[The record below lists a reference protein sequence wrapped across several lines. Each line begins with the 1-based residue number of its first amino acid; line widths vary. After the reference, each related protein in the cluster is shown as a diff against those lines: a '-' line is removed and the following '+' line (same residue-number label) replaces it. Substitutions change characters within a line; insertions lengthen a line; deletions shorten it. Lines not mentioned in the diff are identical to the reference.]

1 MVRFHVSFS
10 YHYEGIKHDPGS
22 NRKNITSDKMNKL
35 LSLVFVTILLL
46 PACRQQSDDP
56 QEVTW
61 DQKADSVLKLMTLE
75 EKIGQ
80 MVLYTSDWDVTGPT
94 LRQGYLDD
102 IRKGHC
108 GNIFNAH
115 TTAYVRELQRIAVE
129 ESRLGIPLLF
139 GYDVIHGHKTIF
151 PISLGEAA
159 SWDLDAIE
167 LSARISAVEAAASG
181 LNWTFA
187 PMVDISVDPR
197 WGRISEGA
205 GEDPFLGSRVAEAR
219 VRGFQGSD
227 NNLADTLTLL
237 ACVKHFAAYGAPQ
250 AGRDYNTVDISERV
264 LRDIYLPPYIA
275 AIDAGAMSVMTAFN
289 EYDGV
294 PATGSKYLLTDVLR
308 NELGFKGFVVT
319 DYTSINEMV
328 HHGVAVD
335 DAAAGLLAVKAGVDM
350 DMQGEVYFK
359 YLKKQV
365 EEGLVKESQIDDAV
379 RRILKIK
386 FKLGLFD
393 DPYRYCNEDR
403 EKRLVYAPEHL
414 EGALDVAKK
423 SMVLLKN
430 ENQALP
436 LKKRD
441 KIAVIGELAA
451 STRDMLGSWKAAGD
465 WNFMK
470 STLDELKAY
479 NGSSNLFYAEGVKNK
494 GYDRS
499 GFAIAMSAARKADK
513 IVMVI
518 GEDWEWSGEA
528 ASRTDISV
536 PGVQTELL
544 ALLKTLNKPV
554 IVVLMNGRPL
564 VLERENQ
571 LADAILEAWY
581 PGTMG
586 GKAITEV
593 LFGDYNPSGK
603 LPVTFPLNLGQVPVY
618 YYAKNTGRPIY
629 LPDEKYKSKY
639 LDSPNGPLFPFG
651 FGLSYTTFEY
661 SPITLSSKELTPN
674 GMIKASVTVSNT
686 GVYDGEEVVQ
696 CYVRDLVG
704 SVTRP
709 VKELKGFEKVMIKA
723 GESKEITF
731 TITPDMLAFHR
742 IDMSY
747 GTEPGDFNLYIGG
760 NSRDVQE
767 IKFKLT
773 AR

>member
-1 MVRFHVSFS
+1 M
-10 YHYEGIKHDPGS
+10 K
-22 NRKNITSDKMNKL
+22 KL
-35 LSLVFVTILLL
+35 LSLVFATILLL

-56 QEVTW
+56 QEATW

-75 EKIGQ
+75 EKVGQ

-94 LRQGYLDD
+94 LRQGYLED

-115 TTAYVRELQRIAVE
+115 TAAYTRKLQKIAVE

-151 PISLGEAA
+151 PISLGESA
-159 SWDLDAIE
+159 SWDMAAIE
-167 LSARISAVEAAASG
+167 KSARISAIEAAASG
-181 LNWTFA
+181 INWTFA

-197 WGRISEGA
+197 WGRVSEGA
-205 GEDPFLGSRVAEAR
+205 GEDPFLGSKIAAAR
-219 VRGFQGSD
+219 VRGFQGPD
-227 NNLADTLTLL
+227 NDLSDTLTVL

-250 AGRDYNTVDISERV
+250 GGRDYNTVDMSERV
-264 LRDIYLPPYIA
+264 FLDTYLPPYKA
-275 AIDAGAMSVMTAFN
+275 AIDAGVMSVMSSFN

-294 PATGSKYLLTDVLR
+294 PATGSKYLLTDLLR
-308 NELGFKGFVVT
+308 TEVGFRGLVVT

-328 HHGVAVD
+328 HHGVAKD
-335 DAAAGLLAVKAGVDM
+335 DAEAGILAINAGVDM

-414 EGALDVAKK
+414 DAALDVAKK

-430 ENQALP
+430 DNQALP
-436 LKKRD
+436 LKKGE
-441 KIAVIGELAA
+441 KIAVIGELAT
-451 STRDMLGSWKAAGD
+451 STRDLLGSWKAAGD
-465 WNFMK
+465 WNFMH
-470 STLDELKAY
+470 SVLDEIKAY
-479 NGSSNLFYAEGVKNK
+479 NGENNVMYAEGCKK
-494 GYDRS
+494 TGDDRS
-499 GFAIAMSAARKADK
+499 GFAKALGVSLFADK

-528 ASRTDISV
+528 ASRTSINV

-544 ALLKTLNKPV
+544 ERLSKLNKPV

-564 VLERENQ
+564 DLTRENE
-571 LADAILEAWY
+571 LADAMLEAWY

-586 GKAITEV
+586 GKAVTQV
-593 LFGDYNPSGK
+593 LFGEYNPSGK
-603 LPVTFPLNLGQVPVY
+603 LTMSFPVNVGQIPLY

-629 LPDEKYKSKY
+629 LPNDKYKSKY
-639 LDSPNGPLFPFG
+639 IDSPNDPLFPFG
-651 FGLSYTTFEY
+651 YGLSYTSFVY
-661 SPITLSSKELTPN
+661 SDIKLSSDELTAK
-674 GMIKASVTVSNT
+674 GSIKATVAVTNN
-686 GVYDGEEVVQ
+686 GGHDGEEVVQ

-709 VKELKGFEKVMIKA
+709 VKELKGFEKISLKA
-723 GESKEITF
+723 GESKTVSFEIT
-731 TITPDMLAFHR
+731 PEMLAFHR
-742 IDMSY
+742 QDMTY
-747 GTEPGDFNLYIGG
+747 GTEPGDFQLFIGG
-760 NSRDVQE
+760 NSRDVKM
-767 IKFKLT
+767 IPFKLLP
-773 AR
+773 